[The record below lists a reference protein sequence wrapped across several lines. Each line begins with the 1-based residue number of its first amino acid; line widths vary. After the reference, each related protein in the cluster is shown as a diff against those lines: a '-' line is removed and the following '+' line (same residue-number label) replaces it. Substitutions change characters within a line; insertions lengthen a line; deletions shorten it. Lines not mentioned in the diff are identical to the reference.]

1 MTHQISVIARS
12 ILSYMKVNGGTT
24 IHELSQQLSETE
36 RRVAMAV
43 GWLACEGWLTITERG
58 RVNYI
63 TLKSPI

>member
-1 MTHQISVIARS
+1 MTYQISIIARS

-24 IHELSQQLSETE
+24 IHELSQQLNETE
-36 RRVAMAV
+36 RRIAMAV
-43 GWLACEGWLTITERG
+43 GWLACEGWLTFTQRG